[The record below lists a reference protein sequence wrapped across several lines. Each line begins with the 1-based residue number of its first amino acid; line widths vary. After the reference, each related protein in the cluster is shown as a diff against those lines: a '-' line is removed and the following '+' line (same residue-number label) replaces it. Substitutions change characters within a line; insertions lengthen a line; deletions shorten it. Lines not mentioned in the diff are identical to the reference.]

1 MSGVSLSVHKASAVP
16 GAVIFGCAGYEL
28 TADERAFFADAD
40 PLGFILFAR
49 NVRAPEQVKALI
61 ADFRNIV
68 GRPDAPVLIDQEGGR
83 VARLR
88 PPHWRLPP
96 PAARIGKL
104 SQRNIDEACEA
115 ARLNSRLIAAEL
127 LGLGINVDCA
137 PVCDVPVPG
146 SHDII
151 GDRAY
156 STDPA
161 LAGRI
166 ARAAAQGFLEGGV
179 QPIIKHIPGHGRAR
193 ADSHAELP
201 VVDTARAE
209 LERSDFVPF
218 KALADMP
225 WAMTAHVLY
234 TAIDKDN
241 PATTSRKVIVEIIR
255 GHIGFKGVLLSDD
268 LSMQAL
274 KGDFGDRTRA
284 SLAAGCDV
292 VLHCNGD
299 FAEMKAIA
307 AATPKLDKAAL
318 ERLARAAAQAKPAA
332 NTDTAELSGRLD
344 RLLATA

>member
-1 MSGVSLSVHKASAVP
+1 MSGVSLSSRKPIPA
-16 GAVIFGCAGYEL
+16 AVIFGCAGQEL
-28 TADERAFFADAD
+28 TADERTFYADVN

-49 NVRAPEQVKALI
+49 NIKVPAQVTALI
-61 ADFRNIV
+61 AEFREIV

-96 PAARIGKL
+96 PAARIGNL
-104 SQRNIDEACEA
+104 SKSNIDDACEA

-127 LGLGINVDCA
+127 LALGINVDCA

-234 TAIDKDN
+234 TAIDRDN
-241 PATTSRKVIVEIIR
+241 PATTSRKIIDEVIR
-255 GHIGFKGVLLSDD
+255 GHIGFTGVLVSDD

-274 KGDFGDRTRA
+274 KGDFGDRTKSA
-284 SLAAGCDV
+284 LAAGCDV

-307 AATPKLDKAAL
+307 AATPPLAKPAQ
-318 ERLARAAAQAKPAA
+318 ERLARANAQAKAA
-332 NTDTAELSGRLD
+332 IKTDTADLSGRLD